1 MMIQDVFLDRL
12 KPIHFKEQINII
24 YMRISIYD
32 SFMSEKDI
40 NNNYINDIKVYKLKP
55 DKEKKKIFSY
65 LIFKDG
71 KFQEIF
77 FNFDNYLESISNIS
91 IFDRYY
97 QTYRNHD
104 KYVKSQM
111 LDNKVINNL
120 YMITIYEYQ
129 YIKGTNGKK
138 QLLPIETR
146 LNNKLKYNET
156 IRLCNH
162 FLDYNVNFFNTL
174 EYYFKYKGKKNKY
187 DKILYF
193 IFKGKKSNYFNLLTD
208 DLKFHICK
216 FL

>member
-24 YMRISIYD
+24 YMEMSIYD
-32 SFMSEKDI
+32 SLMTEKYI
-40 NNNYINDIKVYKLKP
+40 NNDYISDIKVYKLKP
-55 DKEKKKIFSY
+55 DKEKRKIFSY

-77 FNFDNYLESISNIS
+77 FNFDNYSESITNIS
-91 IFDRYY
+91 SFDRYY

-104 KYVKSQM
+104 KYVKSQL

-138 QLLPIETR
+138 QLFPIETR

-174 EYYFKYKGKKNKY
+174 EYYLKYKGKKNKY

-208 DLKFHICK
+208 DLKFNICK

>member
-24 YMRISIYD
+24 YMKMSIYN
-32 SFMSEKDI
+32 SFMSEKNI
-40 NNNYINDIKVYKLKP
+40 NNDYINNIKVYKLKS

-77 FNFDNYLESISNIS
+77 FNFDNYLESITNIS
-91 IFDRYY
+91 VFDRYY
-97 QTYRNHD
+97 NTYKDHD
-104 KYVKSQM
+104 KYVKHQM
-111 LDNKVINNL
+111 LNNKVINNL

-162 FLDYNVNFFNTL
+162 FLDYTVNFFNTL
-174 EYYFKYKGKKNKY
+174 EYYFKYKDKKNKY

-208 DLKFHICK
+208 DLKFNICK